1 MSINKKGERKMFVGD
16 YIGESYQNW
25 KNGESVFI
33 NAPTG
38 TGKTTFVLTQL
49 MQKAQEEEMEVLFLS
64 NRYLLK
70 EQIKMKIAQE
80 QNLPTEDLTWI
91 EKIEEFS
98 GITIVSYQKIQEVV
112 EYGNEYKYYNTL
124 RYKYV
129 VFDEIH
135 YIVEDSTFNP
145 KVQFLLDFIR
155 KVRSIKVF
163 MSATIEEAKEYLVD
177 TGLLGDIFYNSRVI
191 ENEIISYDLLKTYT
205 YETLGM
211 RHYVWYYEIPEKK
224 RNIRTYYFEDYN
236 QIVNQI
242 NQSQEKWIVFVSNK
256 DGAKK
261 WVNEIKVP
269 FEIIYSDRKEV
280 EVVKQIVQDEQFQTQ
295 VLVTTKLLDNG
306 VNFHDAELKHVVI
319 DTISKT
325 EFCQMLGRKRF
336 KPEEEI
342 QLYIPKK
349 NVKYFSGYYSLGIKK
364 MLDLINENLNLV
376 KKMLESAEVYETVR
390 KFYVYRNGQLQRN
403 EAGKYK
409 IEKIAEFLIEMC
421 EKMKS
426 DDWAFVKEQLSWI
439 NMEETF
445 SEENDLRKLDEAK
458 VFSEIEVLLNDI
470 EGKWLDKEQQEVFR
484 KQVGEFLHELQYK
497 MKNSRVPGKKII
509 CEFLKQNFPEY
520 DILVKKSSKK
530 EEKTCWQIR
539 RIGNGVAG

>member
-1 MSINKKGERKMFVGD
+1 MFVGD
-16 YIGESYQNW
+16 YIGQSYQNW

-49 MQKAQEEEMEVLFLS
+49 MQKAQEEGKEVLFLS

-80 QNLPTEDLTWI
+80 QNLPTEDLAWL
-91 EKIEEFS
+91 ENVEEFD
-98 GITIVSYQKIQEVV
+98 GITISSYQKIQELV
-112 EYGNEYKYYNTL
+112 ECGNEYKYYNTL

-145 KVQFLLDFIR
+145 KVQFLLDFIG
-155 KVRSIKVF
+155 KVSSIKVF
-163 MSATIEEAKEYLVD
+163 MSATIEEVEEYLVD

-205 YETLGM
+205 YETIRM
-211 RHYVWYYEIPEKK
+211 KHYVWYYEIPKKK
-224 RNIRTYYFEDYN
+224 RNVRTYYFEDYN

-242 NQSQEKWIVFVSNK
+242 NQSQEKWLVFVSNK
-256 DGAKK
+256 NGIKK
-261 WVNEIKVP
+261 WINEIKVP
-269 FEIIYSDRKEV
+269 FEIIHSDKKEV
-280 EVVKQIVQDEQFQTQ
+280 EVIRQIVQEERFQTQ
-295 VLVTTKLLDNG
+295 VLITTKLLDNG
-306 VNFHDAELKHVVI
+306 VNFHDSQLKHVVI

-325 EFCQMLGRKRF
+325 EFLQMLGRKRF
-336 KPEEEI
+336 KPGEEL

-349 NVKYFSGYYSLGIKK
+349 DVRYFSGYYTLGVKK
-364 MLDLINENLNLV
+364 MLDIMNGNLNLA
-376 KKMLESAEVYETVR
+376 KKMLESEEVYEMVR
-390 KFYVYRNGQLQRN
+390 KFYVYRNDQLQRN

-409 IEKIAEFLIEMC
+409 IEKIAKFLIEMC
-421 EKMKS
+421 EEMKS

-458 VFSEIEVLLNDI
+458 VFSEIKVLLNDI
-470 EGKWLDKEQQEVFR
+470 EGKWLDKEKQDVFR
-484 KQVGEFLHELQYK
+484 KQVGDFLHDLNYE

-509 CEFLKQNFPEY
+509 GEFLKQNFPEY
-520 DILVKKSSKK
+520 DIWVKKSSKK
-530 EEKTCWQIR
+530 GEKTCWQIR
-539 RIGNGVAG
+539 RIGNGVAS